1 MSILEGIT
9 STQLVRRIF
18 SLSPKRRKITGS
30 LEGRDI
36 LIVSLEGRD
45 ILIVDWI
52 YTNNYLNSQTEDI
65 SREMVGHEN

>member
-36 LIVSLEGRD
+36 LIV
-45 ILIVDWI
+45 DWI
-52 YTNNYLNSQTEDI
+52 YTNTYLNSQTEDI